1 MTKPAQTSGPSPLA
15 RTRAER
21 TRRPE
26 QARLAAFWL
35 EAAAL
40 VLFLAASAAPTPL
53 YRVYQARWGFSA
65 TTLTAVFA
73 VYVVFLL
80 MTVLILGSLSDHV
93 GRRPVIITALAV
105 DMAACILFLLA
116 HGAGALFAG
125 RALQGVAVG
134 LAATALG
141 AALLDLRPAGSLAP
155 LVTSNA
161 GTVGLALGALG
172 TSVLVQYG
180 PVPTTLVWWLLLGAF
195 LAAIVLIAVMP
206 EPGTVRVGALA
217 SLKPDVSVPRPARVT
232 FARAVPCL
240 VAVWALGGFY
250 LSLGPSLAAQLSGSH
265 NLLWGGVITFLLT
278 GLGAVTASA
287 FRNSAPIAVMLGG
300 CLGLLGGAAVTI
312 AAIATS
318 TPALLL
324 LGTVLAGL
332 GFGPGNLGAYRV
344 IMARA
349 AASNRAGMVAAVST
363 VNYLAFGL
371 PALLAGVATSH
382 FGLHDTALVY
392 SAAIALLAAAAA
404 GGVLFESRTRT
415 RAPQAAAPPPELP
428 PGPCTVPPCTQAV
441 HQETEPTKASK

>member
-1 MTKPAQTSGPSPLA
+1 
-15 RTRAER
+15 
-21 TRRPE
+21 
-26 QARLAAFWL
+26 
-35 EAAAL
+35 
-40 VLFLAASAAPTPL
+40 
-53 YRVYQARWGFSA
+53 
-65 TTLTAVFA
+65 
-73 VYVVFLL
+73 
-80 MTVLILGSLSDHV
+80 
-93 GRRPVIITALAV
+93 V
-105 DMAACILFLLA
+105 DTAACILFLLA
-116 HGAGALFAG
+116 HGVGALFAA

-206 EPGTVRVGALA
+206 EPGTVRAGALA

-278 GLGAVTASA
+278 GLGAVTATA

-312 AAIATS
+312 AAIVTG

-332 GFGPGNLGAYRV
+332 GFGPGNLGGYRV

-349 AASNRAGMVAAVST
+349 GASNRAGLIAAIST

-371 PALLAGVATSH
+371 PALIAGMATSH

-392 SAAIALLAAAAA
+392 SVVIALLAVAAA
-404 GGVLFESRTRT
+404 GGLLFEG
-415 RAPQAAAPPPELP
+415 RAPEPQAIPPAPELP
-428 PGPCTVPPCTQAV
+428 PGPCTVPPYAQAPP
-441 HQETEPTKASK
+441 QEAPPAKAPK

>member
-1 MTKPAQTSGPSPLA
+1 
-15 RTRAER
+15 
-21 TRRPE
+21 
-26 QARLAAFWL
+26 
-35 EAAAL
+35 
-40 VLFLAASAAPTPL
+40 
-53 YRVYQARWGFSA
+53 
-65 TTLTAVFA
+65 
-73 VYVVFLL
+73 
-80 MTVLILGSLSDHV
+80 
-93 GRRPVIITALAV
+93 
-105 DMAACILFLLA
+105 
-116 HGAGALFAG
+116 
-125 RALQGVAVG
+125 VAVG

-172 TSVLVQYG
+172 TSVLAQYG
-180 PVPTTLVWWLLLGAF
+180 PVPTTLVWWLLLGVL
-195 LAAIVLIAVMP
+195 LAAIVLIAVIP
-206 EPGTVRVGALA
+206 EPGTVRPGALA
-217 SLKPDVSVPRPARVT
+217 SLKPDVSVPRPARAT

-250 LSLGPSLAAQLSGSH
+250 LSLGPSLAAQLSGSR

-312 AAIATS
+312 AAIVTS

-349 AASNRAGMVAAVST
+349 TASNRAGMIAAVST

-371 PALLAGVATSH
+371 PALLAGVATTH

-392 SAAIALLAAAAA
+392 SAGITLLAAAAA
-404 GGVLFESRTRT
+404 GGVLFESRART
-415 RAPQAAAPPPELP
+415 RAPQAATPPPELP
-428 PGPCTVPPCTQAV
+428 PGPCTGPPLTQAV
-441 HQETEPTKASK
+441 HQEAGPAKAPK

>member
-1 MTKPAQTSGPSPLA
+1 M
-15 RTRAER
+15 
-21 TRRPE
+21 
-26 QARLAAFWL
+26 AAFWL
-35 EAAAL
+35 EAAVL

-80 MTVLILGSLSDHV
+80 ITVLILGSLSDHV

-105 DMAACILFLLA
+105 DTAACILFLLA

-195 LAAIVLIAVMP
+195 LAAIVLIAAMP
-206 EPGTVRVGALA
+206 EPGTVRPGALA
-217 SLKPDVSVPRPARVT
+217 SLKPDVSVPRPARGT

-250 LSLGPSLAAQLSGSH
+250 LSLGPSLAAQLSGSR

-312 AAIATS
+312 AAIVTS
-318 TPALLL
+318 MPALLV

-349 AASNRAGMVAAVST
+349 AASNRAGMIAAVST

-404 GGVLFESRTRT
+404 GGALFESRART

-441 HQETEPTKASK
+441 HQETEPTKASE